1 MVQNAQGARITKGA
15 SRSSDAFSLPTIVH
29 FLLSQSGTRF
39 PSAWQTPP
47 RQLPNA
53 DSLSRA
59 PRSACRLICRIPHR
73 RGGEKEGSFQLDCFR
88 PNHEHPVKSTGR
100 DEEAQFRLCRR
111 TALRDRRA
119 FCITGSIVRKLRT
132 IDGEER
138 WAAQHG
144 QYSLWMTLQRFV
156 NRYRAC
162 SPRGLSAAR
171 IRVGRGFSGS
181 TTNRPPR
188 LPIARY
194 FPTGAQWDPV
204 AAGIGQV
211 PECRPDCFLDG
222 AG

>member
-162 SPRGLSAAR
+162 SPRGAICRAHSSRPRVFWKHDKPPSPAAYCSIFPYR
-171 IRVGRGFSGS
+171 GSVGSSCSGHWPGPRMPSRLFS
-181 TTNRPPR
+181 
-188 LPIARY
+188 
-194 FPTGAQWDPV
+194 
-204 AAGIGQV
+204 
-211 PECRPDCFLDG
+211 
-222 AG
+222 